1 MSATITL
8 ATIDYA
14 SDYSDYAPA
23 RLVRVGVAASPAPAA
38 PLPLPRVRD
47 PVAPGPVARWHMAKI
62 GRYTPAHGLFLF
74 YRVQVLV
81 KQERPV

>member
-38 PLPLPRVRD
+38 PVRD
-47 PVAPGPVARWHMAKI
+47 PVAPGPVARWHIAQI
-62 GRYTPAHGLFLF
+62 RPYAPACGLFLF

-81 KQERPV
+81 KLENPVESP